1 MIYLQYDEQRGEG
14 VNPVCRADVES
25 VRDSAVL
32 NEIRNGMRSELDEF
46 YQNHDFNT
54 QTLDI
59 NETAKSLDVYALAG
73 NMAYHKTISLESL
86 SDDKVVQL
94 FYNQNLPEGCLP

>member
-1 MIYLQYDEQRGEG
+1 MHKI
-14 VNPVCRADVES
+14 PVTVHSIES
-25 VRDSAVL
+25 VHDPAVL
-32 NEIRNGMRSELDEF
+32 DEIRNGMRSELDEF
-46 YQNHDFNT
+46 YRNHDFTT

-94 FYNQNLPEGCLP
+94 FYQQDLPEGCQSR